1 MKFYTTLHK
10 YYCGI
15 DLHARLLY
23 ICILDE
29 HGNKVVHQKIKAD
42 PHQLHKLLKPY
53 IGQVVVGVEC
63 MHCWYWVSDFCRE
76 MNVEFILGHA
86 LYMKAIHGGKAKNDK
101 IDSYKI
107 ASLMRGGNFPLAYNY
122 PAETRATRDL
132 LRRRTYV
139 MRHGSEL
146 KAHVVNTDSQYNLP
160 AQSLNLK
167 NVSARDG
174 LRHYYDDPV
183 VQRMIALDMN
193 ILDCYIRELKHVE
206 SFIEGKAKEHY
217 GALLNI
223 VRTFPGIGQ
232 ILALTI
238 LYEIGD
244 INRFPT
250 VQQFAS
256 YSRLVKCKAESAGK
270 TYGTSGNKIGNGYL
284 KWAFSEAAVLYLR
297 GNDNAKRY
305 LAKLQKRMSKGKALS
320 ALAHKIG
327 RCVYFMLRDRQV
339 FDEDKFLNR

>member
-1 MKFYTTLHK
+1 M
-10 YYCGI
+10 C
-15 DLHARLLY
+15 
-23 ICILDE
+23 
-29 HGNKVVHQKIKAD
+29 
-42 PHQLHKLLKPY
+42 
-53 IGQVVVGVEC
+53 
-63 MHCWYWVSDFCRE
+63 
-76 MNVEFILGHA
+76 
-86 LYMKAIHGGKAKNDK
+86 
-101 IDSYKI
+101 
-107 ASLMRGGNFPLAYNY
+107 GGNFPLAYNY